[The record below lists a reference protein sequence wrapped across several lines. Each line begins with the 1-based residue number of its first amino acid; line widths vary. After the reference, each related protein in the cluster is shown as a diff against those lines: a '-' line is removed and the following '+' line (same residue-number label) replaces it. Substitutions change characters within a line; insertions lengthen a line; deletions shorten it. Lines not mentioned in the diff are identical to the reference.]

1 MAAAHTASSLRASSS
16 LGSGIRTPSSVLL
29 DRRPSGSRTPSQA
42 QIAQPRPTDDHDD
55 DDEEQSTA
63 RREEA
68 EATHLSQSSSPVWP
82 ILQMIRSDINTT
94 IDTGLSWEELTGH
107 ELNFAVV
114 RPLAVKYSKL
124 KSPAILYAMLLTRI
138 HFIREADRDL
148 AYQNINQTRSD
159 LCEILAIK
167 LLRTFAADGS
177 ELVVALS
184 TPFWPLAGSSDQVL
198 DLAQRRGYDCEHFP
212 NQQSSSTLQ
221 LAIYSQAK
229 KFIATPLVQK
239 CVDGIW
245 NGQIVLG
252 NSSAGRGAIIED
264 SYKRCAWCTP
274 PPPFPR

>member
-1 MAAAHTASSLRASSS
+1 
-16 LGSGIRTPSSVLL
+16 
-29 DRRPSGSRTPSQA
+29 
-42 QIAQPRPTDDHDD
+42 
-55 DDEEQSTA
+55 
-63 RREEA
+63 
-68 EATHLSQSSSPVWP
+68 
-82 ILQMIRSDINTT
+82 MIRQDVNTT
-94 IDTGLSWEELTGH
+94 IDTGLSWSELTGH

-124 KSPAILYAMLLTRI
+124 KSTAILYAMLLTRI
-138 HFIREADRDL
+138 HFLRQAERDL
-148 AYQNINQTRSD
+148 AFQNINQTRAD

-167 LLRTFAADGS
+167 LLRTFAADGA
-177 ELVVALS
+177 ELVIALS
-184 TPFWPLAGSSDQVL
+184 TPFWPLAGSSEEVK
-198 DLAQRRGYDCEHFP
+198 DLAQRRGYDCDHFP

-264 SYKRCAWCTP
+264 SYKR
-274 PPPFPR
+274 